1 MHRSDSLKA
10 SQAPSLQAAITT
22 DSSNVETLLKLSL
35 DLSEVFVLS
44 GLLKLSPVE
53 LRMRMEQGGTVKQGL
68 RLGSHNMLY
77 SYSYIHDPSM
87 QS

>member
-10 SQAPSLQAAITT
+10 SQAPSLQAAIVS
-22 DSSNVETLLKLSL
+22 DSSNVETLLNLSL

-53 LRMRMEQGGTVKQGL
+53 LRMRMDHGGAGKQGL
-68 RLGSHNMLY
+68 RLG
-77 SYSYIHDPSM
+77 
-87 QS
+87 